1 MWRIKYILSIGKNPC
16 ATRKGDLFMTDTI
29 QFDDFMKIGLHFGTV
44 VRAEVFKEARKPAYK
59 LWIDF
64 GGDIG
69 IKQSSSQITV
79 RYTPEQLI
87 GKQLLCVINFPPKQ
101 VGPFISQVLTTG
113 VDDETGETVLVVP
126 EGRVKN
132 GARLL

>member
-1 MWRIKYILSIGKNPC
+1 MSEQAKPE
-16 ATRKGDLFMTDTI
+16 TI
-29 QFDDFMKIGLHFGTV
+29 SFDDFMKVGLHFGTV

-64 GGDIG
+64 GDDIG
-69 IKQSSSQITV
+69 IRQSSSQITV
-79 RYTPEQLI
+79 RYTPEELI

-113 VDDETGETVLVVP
+113 VDDETGATVLVVP
-126 EGRVKN
+126 EGKVKN

>member
-1 MWRIKYILSIGKNPC
+1 MEKIS
-16 ATRKGDLFMTDTI
+16 
-29 QFDDFMKIGLHFGTV
+29 FDDFMKVGLHFGTV
-44 VRAEVFKEARKPAYK
+44 TRAEVFKEARKPAYK

-64 GGDIG
+64 GPEIG
-69 IKQSSSQITV
+69 VLQSSSQITK
-79 RYTPEQLI
+79 RYQPDGLI
-87 GKQLLCVINFPPKQ
+87 GKQLLCVVNFPPKQ

-113 VDDETGETVLVVP
+113 VDDVEGETVLVVP

>member
-1 MWRIKYILSIGKNPC
+1 M
-16 ATRKGDLFMTDTI
+16 DTI
-29 QFDDFMKIGLHFGTV
+29 NFDDFMRVGLHFGTV

-64 GGDIG
+64 GDEIG
-69 IKQSSSQITV
+69 VKQSSSQITV
-79 RYTPEQLI
+79 KYTAEELV
-87 GKQLLCVINFPPKQ
+87 GKQLLCVVNFPPKQ

-113 VDDETGETVLVVP
+113 VDDAEGDTVLVVP
-126 EGRVKN
+126 EGVVKN

>member
-1 MWRIKYILSIGKNPC
+1 MDKIS
-16 ATRKGDLFMTDTI
+16 
-29 QFDDFMKIGLHFGTV
+29 FDDFMKVGLHFGTV
-44 VRAEVFKEARKPAYK
+44 TRAEVFKEARKPAYK

-64 GGDIG
+64 GPEIG
-69 IKQSSSQITV
+69 VLQSSSQITV
-79 RYTPEQLI
+79 RYQPENLI
-87 GKQLLCVINFPPKQ
+87 GKQLLCVVNFPPKQ

-113 VDDETGETVLVVP
+113 VDDDAGETVLVVP